1 MDMESRGGDAPDG
14 RKIKGTLHW
23 ASEADSVRAKV
34 NLYDHLFTLRNMGD
48 MEEGKDYKDYLN
60 PNSLVT
66 LANALVEPVIA
77 KAKPLDKFQFLR
89 HGYFCADKEST
100 EETPVF
106 NLTVSLKDSWGKEQ
120 KKQ

>member
-1 MDMESRGGDAPDG
+1 
-14 RKIKGTLHW
+14 
-23 ASEADSVRAKV
+23 
-34 NLYDHLFTLRNMGD
+34 MGD